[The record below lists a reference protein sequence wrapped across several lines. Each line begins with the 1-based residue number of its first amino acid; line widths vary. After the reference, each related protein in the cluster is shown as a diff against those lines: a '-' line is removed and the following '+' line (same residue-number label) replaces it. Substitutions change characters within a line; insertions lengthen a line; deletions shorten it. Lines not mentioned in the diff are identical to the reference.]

1 VLLYGQS
8 QHTSRVDTIRNRKV
22 AAIWQSVSVCR
33 GRIASRHGWSV
44 PELVARLDKD
54 AEHSQPTM
62 LIKKLG
68 EELLSRD

>member
-1 VLLYGQS
+1 MGGAFQS
-8 QHTSRVDTIRNRKV
+8 F
-22 AAIWQSVSVCR
+22 
-33 GRIASRHGWSV
+33 
-44 PELVARLDKD
+44 VARLDKD